1 MIREN
6 LYAPYSIIEKIR
18 KNEVDFFNVAKKKI
32 ALEKWNKVLNSTL
45 TAERPFPILKKI
57 EARKTA
63 LIVVDMQKAFLEE
76 GASLE
81 IKEGKNIITNINK
94 IAKKIRQKKGMVIF
108 FRYLVNNKVGLLRY
122 FEKKSYLSKDRESPL
137 NALKKD
143 HKEFQLHPKLDI
155 KKEDLILDKTRYSAV
170 CGSEIVKILRNNKI
184 ENVIVT
190 GVTTDVCAGNTAED
204 LMQFD
209 FNTIMVWDGTA
220 ALDRLDHEI
229 YLARIFALYGDV
241 MPTQEVMLRIH

>member
-1 MIREN
+1 
-6 LYAPYSIIEKIR
+6 
-18 KNEVDFFNVAKKKI
+18 
-32 ALEKWNKVLNSTL
+32 
-45 TAERPFPILKKI
+45 
-57 EARKTA
+57 
-63 LIVVDMQKAFLEE
+63 MQKAFLEE